1 MNDCDWD
8 VSLHPTIFNQKLLV
22 AGTSKAELWP
32 RALQHHQFF
41 VCGFK
46 PWRGQQMRSLHQSWV
61 DIHLDPHWI
70 TVSFMLWVTNHKKVL
85 GLSISWI
92 DIHPHWITVPSSF
105 VNKTWTPKFF
115 IIRRSLNPNVCW
127 IILHYHYIDT
137 VNDDEPGSWH
147 PRSPKIADY
156 CIWTYSL
163 KYGYKNRSR
172 PILKSLPFT
181 LAVRSFGSRS
191 WWWIAP
197 AQANLWPFCRAGVVA
212 SKNVD
217 VTFPLSTK
225 NAKWSCVRCILGYAP
240 VVRIQSLQEK
250 TASNYA
256 TFGWLTETKFLRI
269 GDGTL

>member
-1 MNDCDWD
+1 MVISLHTRIENIHIVIYYIYIYWDLIGSEQSYWHELGVRMNDCDWD

-70 TVSFMLWVTNHKKVL
+70 TVSFMLWVTNHKMVL

-92 DIHPHWITVPSSF
+92 GIHPHWITVPSSL

-127 IILHYHYIDT
+127 RILHYH
-137 VNDDEPGSWH
+137 
-147 PRSPKIADY
+147 
-156 CIWTYSL
+156 
-163 KYGYKNRSR
+163 
-172 PILKSLPFT
+172 
-181 LAVRSFGSRS
+181 
-191 WWWIAP
+191 
-197 AQANLWPFCRAGVVA
+197 
-212 SKNVD
+212 
-217 VTFPLSTK
+217 
-225 NAKWSCVRCILGYAP
+225 
-240 VVRIQSLQEK
+240 
-250 TASNYA
+250 
-256 TFGWLTETKFLRI
+256 
-269 GDGTL
+269 